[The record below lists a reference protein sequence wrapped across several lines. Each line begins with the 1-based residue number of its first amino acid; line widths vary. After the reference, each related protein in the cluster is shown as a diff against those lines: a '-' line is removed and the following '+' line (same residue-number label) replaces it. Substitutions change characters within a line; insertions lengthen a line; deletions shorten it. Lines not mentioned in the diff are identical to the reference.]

1 MGTLA
6 IFVGLLLFLS
16 ALVTMSEAALFS
28 VPLSRIHLA
37 VDQKRPGSRRLL
49 SIKQRIQRPVAALV
63 ILNNTVNILGSVY
76 AGQIAEREFGSPW
89 LGAFSGILTFL
100 IIVFAEIIPKTIGER
115 FAEPVALATAPW
127 LIWTTRLLLPLI
139 WVIERITL
147 PLTSGKHVSVTS
159 EDEIRALASFGHKTG
174 TISRHESELIRRAF
188 LLNDATAKDMMT
200 HRLMLSYLPAEKSLS
215 ELKPEEVGQFHSR
228 ILVAVEG
235 DLDKVN
241 GVVYQKDL
249 LLALAEGRTDL
260 SAGDLKH
267 PVQFVY
273 EATAAHR
280 LLREFQ
286 RTHQHL
292 FVVVDEYGGTS
303 GAVTLEDVLEELV
316 GEIEDEMDAREKAKA
331 QAIADARSQLDLAKS
346 TARGGMPGIP
356 SHPAVNEEGS
366 RQPAP

>member
-1 MGTLA
+1 MGTLVT
-6 IFVGLLLFLS
+6 FVGLLLFLS
-16 ALVTMSEAALFS
+16 ALVTMTEAALFS
-28 VPLSRIHLA
+28 VPLSRIHVA
-37 VDQKRPGSRRLL
+37 VDRKRHGSRRLL
-49 SIKQRIQRPVAALV
+49 AIKQHIQRPVAALV
-63 ILNNTVNILGSVY
+63 ILNNTVNILGSVH

-89 LGAFSGILTFL
+89 LGAFSGLLTFL

-115 FAEPVALATAPW
+115 FSEGVALATAPW
-127 LIWTTRLLLPLI
+127 LIWATRLLLPFI
-139 WVIERITL
+139 WIIERMTL
-147 PLTSGKHVSVTS
+147 PLTTTRSASVTS
-159 EDEIRALASFGHKTG
+159 EDEIRALASIGHKTG

-200 HRLMLSYLPAEKSLS
+200 HRLMLSCLAAEKTLS
-215 ELKPEEVGQFHSR
+215 ELKPEEVGQLHSR

-241 GVVYQKDL
+241 GVAYQKDV

-260 SAGDLKH
+260 TVGDLKH

-273 EATAAHR
+273 EATPAHR

-303 GAVTLEDVLEELV
+303 GVVTLEDVLEELV
-316 GEIEDEMDAREKAKA
+316 GEIEDEMDAREKAKT
-331 QAIADARSQLDLAKS
+331 QALADARSQLDLAKS
-346 TARGGMPGIP
+346 AVRGGMAGFPAPP
-356 SHPAVNEEGS
+356 SGAGEGA

>member
-1 MGTLA
+1 MGTLLTV
-6 IFVGLLLFLS
+6 VGLILFLS

-37 VDQKRPGSRRLL
+37 VEQRRPGSRRLL
-49 SIKQRIQRPVAALV
+49 AIKQDIQRPVSALV

-76 AGQIAEREFGSPW
+76 AGKVAEHVFGSPW

-127 LIWTTRLLLPLI
+127 LIWMTRLLLPLI
-139 WVIERITL
+139 WLIERITL
-147 PLTSGKHVSVTS
+147 PLTAGRHASVTS
-159 EDEIRALASFGHKTG
+159 EEEIRVLASIGHKAG

-200 HRLMLSYLPAEKSLS
+200 HRLMLSYVPAEKSLS
-215 ELKPEEVGQFHSR
+215 ELKPEEVGQQHSR

-241 GVVYQKDL
+241 GVVYQKDI

-260 SAGDLKH
+260 SVGDLKH
-267 PVQFVY
+267 ARFVRI
-273 EATAAHR
+273 TAAG
-280 LLREFQ
+280 LRE
-286 RTHQHL
+286 
-292 FVVVDEYGGTS
+292 
-303 GAVTLEDVLEELV
+303 
-316 GEIEDEMDAREKAKA
+316 
-331 QAIADARSQLDLAKS
+331 
-346 TARGGMPGIP
+346 
-356 SHPAVNEEGS
+356 SHPHDITITKD
-366 RQPAP
+366 APNYRRS